1 VVDHT
6 GTMRHLPPPHINTH
20 AIASRLARMADLALC
35 PECELNLT
43 QVTADCADLILE
55 VARLYGAVIVAR
67 RESANRLA
75 AIRAT
80 LRADAEGEA
89 DPLGLLRDELPE
101 SPGAQIPEQGR
112 GWCR

>member
-1 VVDHT
+1 MIADTEVT
-6 GTMRHLPPPHINTH
+6 RHLPPLRINTH
-20 AIASRLARMADLALC
+20 AIASRLAAVADLALC

-43 QVTADCADLILE
+43 QVTADMVDLMVE
-55 VARLYGAVIVAR
+55 VARLSGAVIVAR

-80 LRADAEGEA
+80 LRAAAEGEA
-89 DPLGLLRDELPE
+89 DPLGLLRDELAE

>member
-6 GTMRHLPPPHINTH
+6 EATRHLSPPRINTH
-20 AIASRLARMADLALC
+20 AIASRLATMAELALC
-35 PECELNLT
+35 PECELTIT
-43 QVTADCADLILE
+43 QVTADIADLIVE
-55 VARLYGAVIVAR
+55 VARLSGAVIVAR

-80 LRADAEGEA
+80 LRAAAEGEV

-101 SPGAQIPEQGR
+101 SPGALIPGQEW

>member
-1 VVDHT
+1 
-6 GTMRHLPPPHINTH
+6 
-20 AIASRLARMADLALC
+20 MADLALC

-43 QVTADCADLILE
+43 QVTADCVDLMVE
-55 VARLYGAVIVAR
+55 VARLSGVVIVAR

-80 LRADAEGEA
+80 LRAAAEREA
-89 DPLGLLRDELPE
+89 DPLGLLRDELAE
-101 SPGAQIPEQGR
+101 SPGPQIPGPQR